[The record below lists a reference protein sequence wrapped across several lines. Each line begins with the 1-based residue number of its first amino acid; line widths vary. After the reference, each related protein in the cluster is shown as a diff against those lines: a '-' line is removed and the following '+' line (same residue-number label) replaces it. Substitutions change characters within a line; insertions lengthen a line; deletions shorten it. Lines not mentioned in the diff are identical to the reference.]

1 MWRKMIPVGLI
12 KDLRVGERQGRC
24 VNLFK
29 ELIVDLNIKD
39 FIIKVALLN
48 TAST

>member
-1 MWRKMIPVGLI
+1 MRSVGLI
-12 KDLRVGERQGRC
+12 KDLSVGERQGRC
-24 VNLFK
+24 VNPFK
-29 ELIVDLNIKD
+29 ELIVDLNIQD